1 MSELYQAP
9 SNTGAVI
16 SAREKKVRL
25 YISRKNAEKDEG
37 RIIKCPNCGSILLYA
52 YSLCGV
58 VSVKCKKCGFNEPI
72 DLALFR
78 TRKGYRKH

>member
-25 YISRKNAEKDEG
+25 YISRKNAEKADLRRLADISTTTLTKLNKSQPVSLDVLMKFCQLLHCDIGDIVEV
-37 RIIKCPNCGSILLYA
+37 IL
-52 YSLCGV
+52 
-58 VSVKCKKCGFNEPI
+58 
-72 DLALFR
+72 
-78 TRKGYRKH
+78 